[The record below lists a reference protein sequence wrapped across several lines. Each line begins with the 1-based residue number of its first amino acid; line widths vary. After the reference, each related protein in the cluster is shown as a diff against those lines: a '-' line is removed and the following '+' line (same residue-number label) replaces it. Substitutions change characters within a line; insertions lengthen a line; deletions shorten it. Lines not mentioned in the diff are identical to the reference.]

1 MRIYIW
7 IRILPLLFVSCN
19 SIINTA
25 YDDTTARYNA
35 YFLANESIE
44 EIESELLESTI
55 ENYDSIINL
64 SYEIDTNKVS
74 GINEKEEDI
83 VKKLSILIQRHPGS
97 KYVFP
102 SYSLIG
108 KARLLA
114 LDLNQSITTLKYVN
128 SRSDSE
134 LAKQMSL
141 IFLIRAYTEKEDYNA
156 AIEVLNFLKK
166 NKIDKELLEE
176 YHLNAHYL
184 FKKLNRR

>member
-44 EIESELLESTI
+44 EIENELLESTI

-64 SYEIDTNKVS
+64 TYQIDTNKIS

-83 VKKLSILIQRHPGS
+83 IKKLSILIQRHPGS
-97 KYVFP
+97 KYVF
-102 SYSLIG
+102 S
-108 KARLLA
+108 
-114 LDLNQSITTLKYVN
+114 
-128 SRSDSE
+128 
-134 LAKQMSL
+134 
-141 IFLIRAYTEKEDYNA
+141 
-156 AIEVLNFLKK
+156 
-166 NKIDKELLEE
+166 
-176 YHLNAHYL
+176 
-184 FKKLNRR
+184 

>member
-7 IRILPLLFVSCN
+7 IIILPLLFVSCN

-44 EIESELLESTI
+44 EIENELLESTI

-64 SYEIDTNKVS
+64 TYQIDTNKIS

-83 VKKLSILIQRHPGS
+83 IKKLSILIQRHPGS

-128 SRSDSE
+128 SKSDSD

-141 IFLIRAYTEKEDYNA
+141 IFLMRAYTEKGDYNA

-166 NKIDKELLEE
+166 PQ
-176 YHLNAHYL
+176 
-184 FKKLNRR
+184 